1 MAFHDEEKPRKS
13 FYQPKMF
20 NVGEEVRAG
29 IVRDSKEFV
38 EGWVEGQVFNP
49 TTKKFQT
56 KWFDAHRKFT
66 GFINGLEWSRFR
78 DEGSG
83 VTFQSVNL
91 DLQDAEGNGII
102 LKLPF
107 NQKPYKVFAQCGRNI
122 DFTQEVTFSA
132 FKEHDSK
139 KNKDFL
145 AFTIEQGGRWI
156 PWYYKNGVNGLP
168 DGEPNEMTG
177 KVNYDKR
184 DEFLMVEIL
193 DYIKTAIESA
203 AFNRGIAPAA
213 AYDPDAMPGEGEDEP
228 TALAAMPEDQERAL
242 LLDKIWGV
250 FQEQGLTADDWYK
263 WTGRTKAETQS
274 LTWLTDALAIRPWV
288 QAPPTPQRPT
298 APPQRSAAAASPR
311 TNKTSVPSELDASL
325 IPF

>member
-193 DYIKTAIESA
+193 DYIKPAIESA
-203 AFNRGIAPAA
+203 AFNRGIAPAK
-213 AYDPDAMPGEGEDEP
+213 AYDPDAMPGEDEP
-228 TALAAMPEDQERAL
+228 DESELTLEEGLILAIQDEFIRGGKTTDQFNEWADSVSLEGMSASALQATLDGVRKKKAEALA
-242 LLDKIWGV
+242 
-250 FQEQGLTADDWYK
+250 
-263 WTGRTKAETQS
+263 KAK
-274 LTWLTDALAIRPWV
+274 AA
-288 QAPPTPQRPT
+288 QA
-298 APPQRSAAAASPR
+298 SASPR
-311 TNKTSVPSELDASL
+311 TNKTSISSPVNDSD